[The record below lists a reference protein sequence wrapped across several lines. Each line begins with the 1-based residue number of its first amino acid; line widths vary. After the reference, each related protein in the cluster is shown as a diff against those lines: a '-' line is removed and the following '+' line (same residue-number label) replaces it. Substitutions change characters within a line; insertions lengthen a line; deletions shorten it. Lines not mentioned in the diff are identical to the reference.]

1 MMQAQKKKPN
11 SARTLFRLRNA
22 NNSLISGGI
31 MARNRRNFKQ
41 KGACRPHPEPQ
52 TLMPEDA
59 AKKFAEL
66 FRLQQ
71 QLYLAQHESE
81 EKRK

>member
-1 MMQAQKKKPN
+1 
-11 SARTLFRLRNA
+11 
-22 NNSLISGGI
+22 
-31 MARNRRNFKQ
+31 MARKRRRINQ
-41 KGACRPHPEPQ
+41 KDANRPHPEPQ

-59 AKKFAEL
+59 AKRFAEI

-71 QLYLAQHESE
+71 QLYQARHEPE

>member
-1 MMQAQKKKPN
+1 MAQ
-11 SARTLFRLRNA
+11 
-22 NNSLISGGI
+22 NN
-31 MARNRRNFKQ
+31 RNFKQ
-41 KGACRPHPEPQ
+41 NGTYRPHPEPQ
-52 TLMPEDA
+52 ILIPEDA

-71 QLYLAQHESE
+71 QLYLAQHEPE

>member
-1 MMQAQKKKPN
+1 
-11 SARTLFRLRNA
+11 
-22 NNSLISGGI
+22 
-31 MARNRRNFKQ
+31 MARNSRNFKQ
-41 KGACRPHPEPQ
+41 KSTYHPPPEPQ

>member
-1 MMQAQKKKPN
+1 
-11 SARTLFRLRNA
+11 
-22 NNSLISGGI
+22 
-31 MARNRRNFKQ
+31 MARNSRNFKQ
-41 KGACRPHPEPQ
+41 KGTCRHHPEPQ

-59 AKKFAEL
+59 TKKFAEL

-71 QLYLAQHESE
+71 QLYLALHESG